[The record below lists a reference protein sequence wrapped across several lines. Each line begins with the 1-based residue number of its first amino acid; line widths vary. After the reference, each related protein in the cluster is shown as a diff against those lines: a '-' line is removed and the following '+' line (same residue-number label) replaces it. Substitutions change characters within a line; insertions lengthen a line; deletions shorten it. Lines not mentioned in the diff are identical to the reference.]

1 MHILVCFRRLTQ
13 ADRGSCSFSIPNLVR
28 EKIHILPLSHK
39 SGNLCWERP
48 LTVSEVFGDNF
59 FEILS
64 VFWVETLFFFF
75 FLRPTLHG
83 LAAKKKEV
91 RPKKAV
97 FDPFPEGGG
106 MGALWKIKLET
117 PKNYP

>member
-1 MHILVCFRRLTQ
+1 MSLESIQGKLTSLGL
-13 ADRGSCSFSIPNLVR
+13 DCSI
-28 EKIHILPLSHK
+28 IPLSHK

-59 FEILS
+59 SEILN
-64 VFWVETLFFFF
+64 VFWVETHFFFF
-75 FLRPTLHG
+75 FLRTTLHG
-83 LAAKKKEV
+83 LAANKKVV
-91 RPKKAV
+91 RPKMAV

>member
-1 MHILVCFRRLTQ
+1 MY
-13 ADRGSCSFSIPNLVR
+13 
-28 EKIHILPLSHK
+28 ILPLSHK

-64 VFWVETLFFFF
+64 IFWVEKHFFFF
-75 FLRPTLHG
+75 FLRTTLHG
-83 LAAKKKEV
+83 LAANHKVV
-91 RPKKAV
+91 RPKMAV

-106 MGALWKIKLET
+106 WGHYEKL
-117 PKNYP
+117 N

>member
-1 MHILVCFRRLTQ
+1 M
-13 ADRGSCSFSIPNLVR
+13 
-28 EKIHILPLSHK
+28 LPLSHK
-39 SGNLCWERP
+39 SGNLGWERP

-64 VFWVETLFFFF
+64 VFWLKHIFFF
-75 FLRPTLHG
+75 FLRTTLHG
-83 LAAKKKEV
+83 LAASKKVV
-91 RPKKAV
+91 RPKMAV

-106 MGALWKIKLET
+106 MRALWKIKLET

>member
-1 MHILVCFRRLTQ
+1 M
-13 ADRGSCSFSIPNLVR
+13 
-28 EKIHILPLSHK
+28 

-64 VFWVETLFFFF
+64 VFWVETHFF
-75 FLRPTLHG
+75 FLFLRTTLHG
-83 LAAKKKEV
+83 LAANKKVPVV
-91 RPKKAV
+91 RPKMAV